1 MYFLLLPCGKFVLHQ
16 HLFRLFHLPPV
27 DEKSTFPKGEGF
39 YTANNNPLWI
49 IYRTSRRP

>member
-1 MYFLLLPCGKFVLHQ
+1 MFLLLQACGESVLRQ

-39 YTANNNPLWI
+39 GLWNN
-49 IYRTSRRP
+49 THFTT